1 MNCWNSVT
9 LLVKPVSADCNI
21 SCAYC
26 FYSPKSL
33 LYPEDKPRMSEETL
47 RVLTEKALITGAE
60 NVSFVWQGGEPTLA
74 GLDFYKKAVELQALY
89 RYPAQNLSNSIQTNG
104 ILIDDQWTQFLRRE
118 NWLVGVSLDGE
129 KNQHNAYRI
138 DGGGNGTYDETRKAH
153 NLLQSERV
161 PYNIL
166 TLLNDVNVKDPKG
179 LYEGLK
185 KEGHRYL
192 QFIPCIEY
200 DKDTREP
207 TSYSITAEEYGR
219 FLIDV
224 FDEWVKDIPDVFVR
238 DFEDIMIGA
247 VTGSSPNCV
256 YTGKCGQYLVV
267 EYNGDVYPCDFYVDH
282 EWLLGN
288 IHEDS
293 IEELANNE
301 IFKNFSDQRKLHPD
315 CENCPWLRYCKG
327 GCQKHKRDDRN
338 YFCDSYKMFFE
349 HADGMIQQLKEN
361 LTR

>member
-1 MNCWNSVT
+1 
-9 LLVKPVSADCNI
+9 
-21 SCAYC
+21 
-26 FYSPKSL
+26 
-33 LYPEDKPRMSEETL
+33 MSEETL

-60 NVSFVWQGGEPTLA
+60 SVSFVWQGGEPTLA
-74 GLDFYKKAVELQALY
+74 GLDFYKKAAQFQELY
-89 RYPAQNLSNSIQTNG
+89 RYPAQTPSNSIQTNG
-104 ILIDDQWTQFLRRE
+104 VLIDIQWTRFLRGE
-118 NWLVGVSLDGE
+118 NWLVGVSLDGDE
-129 KNQHNAYRI
+129 AQHNAYRL
-138 DGGGNGTYDETRKAH
+138 DSGGSGTYNETRKALG
-153 NLLQSERV
+153 LLQSEKV

-166 TLLNDVNVKDPKG
+166 ALLNDVNVKDPKG

-185 KEGHRYL
+185 KEGHKYL

-200 DKDTREP
+200 DMDSREP

-219 FLIDV
+219 FLIEV

-256 YTGKCGQYLVV
+256 YSGKCGQYLVV

-288 IHEDS
+288 IHDDS
-293 IEELANNE
+293 IEELMNSE
-301 IFKNFSDQRKLHPD
+301 KIRRFMDQRRLNAD
-315 CENCPWLRYCKG
+315 CESCQWLSYCNG
-327 GCQKHKRDDRN
+327 GCQKHMHGDRN

-349 HADGMIQQLKEN
+349 HANGKIQRLKEN